1 MNAPTLAGAQF
12 GRVQPWREIEGGIW
26 LDTKDKGLHR
36 VPAAVRIVR
45 RQVASSCLDYARQY
59 LQGRADKVMLGSQ
72 LEEMAGFFRAHYALC
87 QVPLDAEAPLVQMFL
102 IPPTIVDATGKLIPS
117 VVGLLPLH
125 DLADGQLDRINR
137 EYDLLRATETPDR
150 GLTHQEWEAI
160 VEEGKTQPLA
170 TLHSRH
176 GSSRLIQ
183 ALHFMGAQ
191 AWPT

>member
-1 MNAPTLAGAQF
+1 MSGPTLSGAQF

-26 LDTKDKGLHR
+26 LDTKEKGLHNIQ
-36 VPAAVRIVR
+36 AAVRIVSR
-45 RQVASSCLDYARQY
+45 RVAATCLDYARQY
-59 LQGRADKVMLGSQ
+59 LQGRADKVMLGTQ
-72 LEEMAGFFRAHYALC
+72 LDEMAGFFRAHYALC
-87 QVPLDAEAPLVQMFL
+87 QAPLDAEAAPVPLFPM
-102 IPPTIVDATGKLIPS
+102 PSTIADASGKLIPS
-117 VVGLLPLH
+117 VVALLALH

-137 EYDLLRATETPDR
+137 EYDLLRATQTPDR
-150 GLTHQEWEAI
+150 GLTHAEWEAI
-160 VEEGKTQPLA
+160 VEEGKSQPLA